1 MPETDTADTAGPA
14 NAPIRVLKLD
24 GPTNFRDVGGYPTES
39 GGQTRWGM
47 IFRADAPARLTSADH
62 TAIERLGL
70 RVAYDLRTDYER
82 DRSPSALP
90 DSVRR
95 EALAIG
101 GDATYTAARGAGPDL
116 PEDFLHRMYL
126 AMADADAPIFGRL
139 LTALSAGE
147 LPALIHCTAGKDRT
161 GVAAA
166 LLLATL
172 GVDDT
177 TILDDYELSAIHFTD
192 RHITRILAGRGEIDP
207 AQYRAFFGAPR
218 SAMEGLLAALREGHG
233 SVEQYLVEAANVTPE
248 ALDRLRAT
256 LVTPLIEPH
265 TQQPG

>member
-1 MPETDTADTAGPA
+1 MPETDTADTAGPV
-14 NAPIRVLKLD
+14 NAPIRVLNLD
-24 GPTNFRDVGGYPTES
+24 GPTNFRDLGGYPTAD

-47 IFRADAPARLTSADH
+47 VFRADAPARLTPADH

-95 EALAIG
+95 EILAIG
-101 GDATYTAARGAGPDL
+101 GDATYTAIRGAGQDV

-172 GVDDT
+172 GVDDA

-192 RHITRILAGRGEIDP
+192 RQISRVLAKHGEID
-207 AQYRAFFGAPR
+207 AARYRTFFGAPR
-218 SAMEGLLAALREGHG
+218 SAMEGLLTALREGHG
-233 SVEQYLVEAANVTPE
+233 SVEQYLLDAANVAPE
-248 ALDRLRAT
+248 ALDRLRST
-256 LVTPLIEPH
+256 LVTPLIEPDIG
-265 TQQPG
+265 QPG